1 MSNQLRLVNSLK
13 EVTDNIRQYN
23 DDLAGS
29 AELQNRLSNHTDWYA
44 IPDGASGWLFGPS
57 KFVGYRDMN
66 AKRYLESRESHA
78 ELHGWDTEAKAK
90 PLSDSFVLLDKARD
104 ADVFTELNRFF
115 ATFGKQP
122 NARAKLKK
130 LKGESLVAT
139 SLPKKPPGSMV
150 ATELRKAAYAKGFRI
165 ERGETNGWQ
174 CYASTTAHGQA
185 FLAGAGIQGPWFAA
199 FDHPGVVA
207 ELPLPKTDMAGPGLA
222 RYRFETLSGLYE
234 AIDQA
239 YRLGDSLPDAPLQ
252 QFETAVKDL
261 PATTE
266 VERAVL
272 QRIGQDIFRR
282 SLLRYWRDRCS
293 LTGIYELALLRASH
307 IVPWALCDNDA
318 QRLDVH
324 NGLLLSALWD
334 AAFDAGLVSFS
345 DEGLPLFSP
354 SLGEDARHAMG
365 AEGTLPV
372 LNLTPGHCNNLAWHR
387 ARHGF
392 A

>member
-1 MSNQLRLVNSLK
+1 MSDQLQLVNRLE
-13 EVTDNIRQYN
+13 EVTDNIRRYN
-23 DDLAGS
+23 RDLAGS
-29 AELQNRLSNHTDWYA
+29 AELQTRLSNHINWYA
-44 IPDGASGWLFGPS
+44 IPDGLVGWLFGPS
-57 KFVGYRDMN
+57 KFIGYSDMT
-66 AKRYLESRESHA
+66 AERYLESRESNG
-78 ELHGWDTEAKAK
+78 ELHGWDTEAKAG
-90 PLSDSFVLLDKARD
+90 PLNDAFVLLDRATD
-104 ADVFTELNRFF
+104 ADVFTELNRLL
-115 ATFGKQP
+115 ATYGKDL

-130 LKGESLVAT
+130 LKSESLVAT
-139 SLPKKPPGSMV
+139 SLPESPPGSMV

-174 CYASTTAHGQA
+174 SYASTTAHGQA
-185 FLAGAGIQGPWFAA
+185 FLAGAGIHGPWFAA

-207 ELPLPKTDMAGPGLA
+207 ELALPNADMAGPGLA

-266 VERAVL
+266 VQRAVL

-282 SLLRYWRDRCS
+282 SLLRYWRDRCP

-345 DEGLPLFSP
+345 DEGLALFSP
-354 SLGEDARHAMG
+354 SMGEDARHAMRT
-365 AEGTLPV
+365 EGTLPL
-372 LNLTPGHCNNLAWHR
+372 LNLTPGHCKNLAWHR